1 MNQFEGVPRYWT
13 DGRSRNEL
21 DFMIQREND
30 IFPIEVKSD
39 ENVESKCLKV
49 YSEKYAANTKLH
61 IRFSMENLKKDGNLL
76 NIPLFLAD
84 YLDKVIALSV

>member
-1 MNQFEGVPRYWT
+1 MNQFEAVPRYWI
-13 DGRSRNEL
+13 DRRSKNEL
-21 DFMIQREND
+21 DFMIQRENN

-49 YSEKYAANTKLH
+49 YSEEYAANTKLH

-76 NIPLFLAD
+76 NIPLFLTD